1 MSRSIKFAFLCL
13 TMFVCSFVCSCS
25 NSTVWNMDSLNSTG
39 GHKTT
44 VLGTPKVIETEKG
57 RAVEFDGAKDGL
69 IVESL
74 PLAGAEKFTVE
85 VLFRPDVDGPNSQRL
100 IYMQEKDSKNRIT
113 MAVETAPA
121 DKNLWCLDTFIKCTT
136 GSKNL
141 YKTDKTRAKGQWY
154 NAALVYDGHK
164 MSHYLNG
171 IEEASEKFLLTP
183 LNDGKTSIG
192 AKIDQSFWFKGVIY
206 KIRFTPRALKPQEL
220 LKP

>member
-13 TMFVCSFVCSCS
+13 TMFVCSCS
-25 NSTVWNMDSLNSTG
+25 NSTVWNMDSLNSIG
-39 GHKTT
+39 SHKTT

-57 RAVEFDGAKDGL
+57 KAVEFDGAKDGL
-69 IVESL
+69 IVEAL
-74 PLAGAEKFTVE
+74 PLAGAEKFTLE
-85 VLFRPDVDGPNSQRL
+85 VVFRPDVNGPNSQRV

-121 DKNLWCLDTFIKCTT
+121 DKNLWCLDTFIKCAT

-141 YKTDKTRAKGQWY
+141 YKTDKTSAKGQWY
-154 NAALVYDGHK
+154 NAALVYDGQK

>member
-13 TMFVCSFVCSCS
+13 TMFVCSCS
-25 NSTVWNMDSLNSTG
+25 NSTVWNMDSLNFIG

-44 VLGTPKVIETEKG
+44 VVGTPKVIETEKG
-57 RAVEFDGAKDGL
+57 KAVEFDGIKDGL
-69 IVESL
+69 VVEAI
-74 PLAGAEKFTVE
+74 PLAGAEKFTME
-85 VLFRPDVDGPNSQRL
+85 VIFRPDVNGPASQRL
-100 IYMQEKDSKNRIT
+100 IYMQENGSKNRIT

-121 DKNLWCLDTFIKCTT
+121 DKNLWCLDTFIKCAT

-141 YKTDKTRAKGQWY
+141 YKTDKTRATGQWY
-154 NAALVYDGHK
+154 NAALIYDGQK

-192 AKIDQSFWFKGVIY
+192 TKIDQSFWFKGAIR
-206 KIRFTPRALKPQEL
+206 KIRFTRSVLPPQEFLKP
-220 LKP
+220 